1 MRLALA
7 ACLLATSTA
16 LMVPSGGQS
25 TGRRAV
31 LASLPPVLTLA
42 FACVADCRK
51 IVGAAEAADA
61 PAAGTSPSAGGSPKF
76 RRVPTQFIAAL
87 GDPSAS
93 SGTGADK
100 WGLWVDD
107 PGPQGVFLKSYEGKI
122 VQKGGKTPA
131 GWKFDESDWWLEEHG
146 LIMPGPAPLPAK
158 SFTKETG
165 AILPARQY
173 VVTGDRELTTVLTV
187 HEDGRWELAKGSLYD
202 VTHLPCRSARYTPA
216 QDGSACTPAQ
226 ADRAQFPVRPGAVMP
241 PVPSCAKQDYAV
253 LFVVAVQA

>member
-1 MRLALA
+1 MRLRRVPRHPPVGHPSSV
-7 ACLLATSTA
+7 AC
-16 LMVPSGGQS
+16 
-25 TGRRAV
+25 RRSSSRRLVTLRHLRA
-31 LASLPPVLTLA
+31 PVLT
-42 FACVADCRK
+42 
-51 IVGAAEAADA
+51 
-61 PAAGTSPSAGGSPKF
+61 
-76 RRVPTQFIAAL
+76 
-87 GDPSAS
+87 
-93 SGTGADK
+93 SGVS
-100 WGLWVDD
+100 GLTI
-107 PGPQGVFLKSYEGKI
+107 PGPRGSSSNHTMGRLYKKAARR
-122 VQKGGKTPA
+122 PP
-131 GWKFDESDWWLEEHG
+131 GWQFDESDWWLEEHG